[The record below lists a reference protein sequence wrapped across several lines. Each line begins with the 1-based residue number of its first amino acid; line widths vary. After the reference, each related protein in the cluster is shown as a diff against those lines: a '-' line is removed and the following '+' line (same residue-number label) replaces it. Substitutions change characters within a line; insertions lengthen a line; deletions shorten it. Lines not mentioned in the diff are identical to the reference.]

1 MHLISKCC
9 GLTRSSPLS
18 LSQSDATLHPR
29 FVPQIYDLEQL
40 QQDVA
45 IQFLAGKR
53 LLQNPS
59 VIRCDFHFKD
69 DSKIETVSDLL

>member
-1 MHLISKCC
+1 MPLISKCC
-9 GLTRSSPLS
+9 CLTRSSPSS
-18 LSQSDATLHPR
+18 LSQSDVTLNPGC
-29 FVPQIYDLEQL
+29 VPQVYDLDQL
-40 QQDVA
+40 QQDIA

-59 VIRCDFHFKD
+59 VIRCDFRFKD